1 METHLKKKNVN
12 TSNGKHYHI
21 KVYDDEDMAM
31 DKAKELNEEEQS
43 QDYESDVYYTVL
55 PHDLIKKS
63 DIGK

>member
-31 DKAKELNEEEQS
+31 DKVVNGKDGKEYTFKQENKLNWDSMKAKNQA
-43 QDYESDVYYTVL
+43 
-55 PHDLIKKS
+55 
-63 DIGK
+63 